1 VTPSFHD
8 ASYDFIA
15 YFARSRANKIAC
27 VDLESGRKLTYR
39 ALDARV
45 NKMAAALERMVGKE
59 AITGARIATL
69 ARNSSDLVCL
79 YLACL
84 RTRAIYAPLN
94 WRLTGAELAALA
106 RDLAP
111 SVLVY
116 DAEFDG
122 AASAIAAVV
131 PSAVCLDSGNE
142 LEAAAAAEDAAL
154 LRTRSWQDVTTLLC
168 TSGTTGKPKAVMVTE
183 ANARANVANY
193 VFAAHVGP
201 SSVFLCDMPMFHVAG
216 LFAVVRS
223 TLEMGATVLISP
235 RFVPD
240 DAVRRIAD
248 PALGI
253 SHFFCAPQMAQ
264 LLRDAPAF
272 DPARFR
278 RLTALQTGGAP
289 HPASAVLKWLDDGV
303 CLIDGFG
310 LSEAGTVLGMPPG
323 DLDLIRRK
331 AGASGLPAITI
342 EVRLVDRSG
351 RDVGDSEVGE
361 IWLRGPTVTPGYWRN
376 EEATRA
382 AFQNGWLKTGDAAQR
397 DEDGFF
403 TVVDRWK
410 EMYVSGGENVY
421 PAEVEAALAECAG
434 VAEAAVIGVPDAR
447 WGETGAAFIVRKRD
461 PEPSEADV
469 VQFCRSR
476 LAAYKAPK
484 HVIFIDTLPRTASGK
499 LQKSALKARWNELHR
514 K

>member
-1 VTPSFHD
+1 MFGPQDTP
-8 ASYDFIA
+8 YDFVA
-15 YFARSRANKIAC
+15 YFAKSRANKVAC
-27 VDLESGRKLTYR
+27 IDLESGRTLTYR

-45 NKMAAALERMVGKE
+45 SKMAAALERILGEEVVV
-59 AITGARIATL
+59 GARIATL

-94 WRLTGAELAALA
+94 WRLTGAELAVLA

-111 SVLVY
+111 SVLIY
-116 DAEFDG
+116 DAEFES
-122 AASAIAAVV
+122 AASAIAAAT
-131 PSAVCLDSGNE
+131 PSAICLSSGDE
-142 LEAAAAAEDAAL
+142 LEAAVMAEDGAFVP
-154 LRTRSWQDVTTLLC
+154 RPRSWQDVTTLLC

-183 ANARANVANY
+183 ANARANVVNY
-193 VFAAHVGP
+193 TIATHVGP

-216 LFAVVRS
+216 LFAVARS
-223 TLEMGATVLISP
+223 TLDMGATLLISP
-235 RFVPD
+235 RFAAD
-240 DAVRRIAD
+240 DTVRRIAD

-253 SHFFCAPQMAQ
+253 THFFCAPQMAQ

-272 DPARFR
+272 DPAHFR

-303 CLIDGFG
+303 RLIDGFG

-323 DLDLIRRK
+323 DLELLRRK
-331 AGASGLPAITI
+331 AGAAGLPAITI
-342 EVRLVDRSG
+342 EIRLVDRSG
-351 RDVGDSEVGE
+351 RDVGDGEVGE

-376 EEATRA
+376 EEATRGT
-382 AFQNGWLKTGDAAQR
+382 FQDDWLKTGDAAQR

-421 PAEVEAALAECAG
+421 PAEVEATLAECAA
-434 VAEAAVIGVPDAR
+434 VSEVAVIGVPDAR
-447 WGETGAAFIVRKRD
+447 WGEAGVAFIVRRRGH
-461 PEPSEADV
+461 EPSEADV
-469 VQFCRSR
+469 VQFCRGR

-484 HVIFIDTLPRTASGK
+484 HVIFVEGLPRTASGK
-499 LQKSALKARWNELHR
+499 LQKGALKAQWNELHR